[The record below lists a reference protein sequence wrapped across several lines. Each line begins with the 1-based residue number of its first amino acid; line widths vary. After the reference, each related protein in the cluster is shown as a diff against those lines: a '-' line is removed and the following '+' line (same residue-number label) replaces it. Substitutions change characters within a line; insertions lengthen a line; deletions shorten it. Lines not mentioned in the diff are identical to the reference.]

1 MKNNLLKKASL
12 LLVFV
17 VILFSANK
25 GFSQSDNFIT
35 QYDPYIISLK
45 KFTFYYPIDDD
56 PLNSSSNMIIV
67 IQGNIGTQKNA
78 FIKFLTADQLSFESS
93 REYEDGYIQ
102 EVGVLDKRGAL
113 IPPLKDINGKNFL
126 ELTITG
132 YADLNQSDFDKI
144 KSLAG
149 AGILPV
155 ATAYRNPFVGIFK
168 NYPQGSEVMTP
179 TDERWAE
186 AEAFLAGMG
195 TRKKTD
201 LGSVIF
207 SVPMVT
213 DVRNISG
220 GDNLVP
226 GDRTISEEKGR
237 TIAIVNFRELKD
249 EVMVYDEDYYK
260 NLYEIFLKH
269 AGTPSNSGALTGDII
284 EMTELRDKGFVDKD
298 DVYISPEAKKQ
309 LGYVL
314 TILMASVPIK
324 NDTVE
329 TTDATLPIEL
339 QVAIDY
345 FKTNL
350 SQERTRFNKYL
361 YEKYMA
367 DETNKAKLKREIDR
381 VRAYYNYMN

>member
-1 MKNNLLKKASL
+1 M
-12 LLVFV
+12 V
-17 VILFSANK
+17 VVLFSANK

-113 IPPLKDINGKNFL
+113 IPPLKDISGKNFL

-132 YADLNQSDFDKI
+132 YADLNQGDFDKI

-168 NYPQGSEVMTP
+168 NYPQGTEVMTP

-195 TRKKTD
+195 TRKKTN
-201 LGSVIF
+201 LGSVVF

-249 EVMVYDEDYYK
+249 EVMVYDEDYFK
-260 NLYEIFLKH
+260 KLYEIFLKH
-269 AGTPSNSGALTGDII
+269 AGTPSNSGALTGDMI
-284 EMTELRDKGFVDKD
+284 EMTELRDEGFKDKD

-309 LGYVL
+309 LGYV
-314 TILMASVPIK
+314 
-324 NDTVE
+324 
-329 TTDATLPIEL
+329 
-339 QVAIDY
+339 
-345 FKTNL
+345 
-350 SQERTRFNKYL
+350 
-361 YEKYMA
+361 
-367 DETNKAKLKREIDR
+367 
-381 VRAYYNYMN
+381 

>member
-1 MKNNLLKKASL
+1 M
-12 LLVFV
+12 V
-17 VILFSANK
+17 VMLFSANK
-25 GFSQSDNFIT
+25 GYSQADNFIT
-35 QYDPYIISLK
+35 QYDPYIITLK
-45 KFTFYYPIDDD
+45 NFTFYYPIDDD
-56 PLNSSSNMIIV
+56 PLNSTSNMIIV

-78 FIKFLTADQLSFESS
+78 FIKFLTADQLSFKSS

-102 EVGVLDKRGAL
+102 EVGVLDNRGAL
-113 IPPLKDINGKNFL
+113 IPPLKDIAGKNFL

-132 YADLNQSDFDKI
+132 YADLNQADYDKI
-144 KSLAG
+144 KGIAG

-155 ATAYRNPFVGIFK
+155 ATAYRNPFIGIFK
-168 NYPQGSEVMTP
+168 NYPQPTEVMTP

-201 LGSVIF
+201 LGSVVF

-249 EVMVYDEDYYK
+249 EVMVYEEDYFK
-260 NLYEIFLKH
+260 DLYQIFLKH
-269 AGTPSNSGALTGDII
+269 AGTPSNSGALTGDMI

-329 TTDATLPIEL
+329 TTDATLPIDL

-350 SQERTRFNKYL
+350 SQERSRFNKYL

>member
-1 MKNNLLKKASL
+1 M
-12 LLVFV
+12 V
-17 VILFSANK
+17 VMLFSANK
-25 GFSQSDNFIT
+25 GYSQADNFIT
-35 QYDPYIISLK
+35 QYDPYIITLK
-45 KFTFYYPIDDD
+45 NFTFYYPIDDD
-56 PLNSSSNMIIV
+56 PLNSTSNMIIV

-78 FIKFLTADQLSFESS
+78 FIKFLTADQLSFKSS

-102 EVGVLDKRGAL
+102 EVGVLDNRGAL
-113 IPPLKDINGKNFL
+113 IPPLKDIAGKNFL

-132 YADLNQSDFDKI
+132 YADLNQADYDKI
-144 KSLAG
+144 KGIAG

-168 NYPQGSEVMTP
+168 NYPQPTEVMTP

-201 LGSVIF
+201 LGSVVF

-249 EVMVYDEDYYK
+249 EVMVYEEDYFK
-260 NLYEIFLKH
+260 DLYQIFLKH
-269 AGTPSNSGALTGDII
+269 AGTPSNSGALTGDMI

-329 TTDATLPIEL
+329 TTDATLPIDL

-350 SQERTRFNKYL
+350 SQERSRFNKYL